1 MPNAQ
6 VRAVIR
12 CILTVLI
19 HFILQGTSG
28 NILPWPQS
36 NWTLNGD
43 VHKSLINQNEL
54 CQEDEA
60 ENYVIFPQRQS
71 WSTSRNVCL
80 KLGKLSSEC
89 ILVFLTMF
97 FRWRI
102 KPS

>member
-1 MPNAQ
+1 MYRY
-6 VRAVIR
+6 VVIR

-43 VHKSLINQNEL
+43 VHKSLINLNEL

-80 KLGKLSSEC
+80 KLGKLSFAPVC
-89 ILVFLTMF
+89 KLVKIVYFGIF
-97 FRWRI
+97 DNVF
-102 KPS
+102 